1 MLGFPLKLLQDVVT
15 RGYCAVYSGL
25 VFVFVLVA
33 AFLKKIFFFFL
44 AFKRGHVHVSEFLTE
59 HTIHLISNS

>member
-15 RGYCAVYSGL
+15 RGYYSVYSGL

-33 AFLKKIFFFFL
+33 AFFFLIFSFFFL
-44 AFKRGHVHVSEFLTE
+44 E
-59 HTIHLISNS
+59 